1 MDVDELLESPEITCV
16 ATGLKFTEGPLWHP
30 DGYLLFTDVGG
41 PWRIWKV
48 VPGEEKTVYRDDTD
62 RATGLTFDLHGN
74 IIACEQMAR
83 AVTSMNAEGHV
94 TAIAT
99 HCGDKRLNRPN
110 DVVGRSD
117 GSLYFSNR
125 GVGSLE
131 EGEADFGHNGVYRIA
146 PDGVVHEEVY
156 PFEDPNGLAIS
167 PDEKTYYQINTRPSA
182 HIDAFDIAEDG
193 SLSNQR
199 RFFTFP
205 ESEKPGFPGWD
216 EGRFARQGVRI
227 GARRAVG
234 VDGGGGGYRR
244 CGVPGAGHQ
253 HGVGRRGQPD
263 DVRGGDDLD
272 IQHPVQHSGTGHS
285 ESCVV
290 VLGRRRLAR

>member
-1 MDVDELLESPEITCV
+1 MDVNDLLESPEISMV
-16 ATGLKFTEGPLWHP
+16 ATGCKFTEGPLWHP

-41 PWRIWKV
+41 PWRIYKV
-48 VPGEEKTVYRDDTD
+48 VPGQEKTIYRDDTG

-74 IIACEQMAR
+74 VIACEQMAR
-83 AVTSMNAEGHV
+83 AVTSMDAAGSV

-117 GSLYFSNR
+117 GNLYFSNR
-125 GVGSLE
+125 GVGGLE
-131 EGEADFGHNGVYRIA
+131 EGEADFEHNGVYRVD
-146 PDGVVHEEVY
+146 PDGEVHEEVY

-182 HIDAFDIAEDG
+182 HIDAFDIAENG

-205 ESEKPGFPGWD
+205 ESEKPGFPDGMKVD
-216 EGRFARQGVRI
+216 STGRVYVSGPGGLWVLTPEADVIGVI
-227 GARRAVG
+227 EFPEQVINMAW
-234 VDGGGGGYRR
+234 
-244 CGVPGAGHQ
+244 
-253 HGVGRRGQPD
+253 
-263 DVRGGDDLD
+263 GDDD
-272 IQHPVQHSGTGHS
+272 NRTMYVTAMTSVYSVRFNTPG
-285 ESCVV
+285 
-290 VLGRRRLAR
+290 LAIPRIAT

>member
-1 MDVDELLESPEITCV
+1 MDIADLLESPEITTV

-48 VPGEEKTVYRDDTD
+48 VLGEEKTVYRDDTD
-62 RATGLTFDLHGN
+62 RATGLTFDLQGN
-74 IIACEQMAR
+74 VIACEQMAR
-83 AVTSMNAEGHV
+83 AVTSMDAAGNV
-94 TAIAT
+94 SAIAT

-117 GSLYFSNR
+117 GNLYFSNR

-131 EGEADFGHNGVYRIA
+131 DGEADFEHNGVYRIA
-146 PDGVVHEEVY
+146 PDGTVHEEVY

-182 HIDAFDIAEDG
+182 HIDAFDVAEDG

-205 ESEKPGFPGWD
+205 ESEKPGFPDGMKVD
-216 EGRFARQGVRI
+216 STGRVYVSGPGGLWVLTPEAEVIGVVEFPEQVINMAWGDADNKTMYVAAMTSVYSIRFNTPGLAI
-227 GARRAVG
+227 PRA
-234 VDGGGGGYRR
+234 
-244 CGVPGAGHQ
+244 A
-253 HGVGRRGQPD
+253 
-263 DVRGGDDLD
+263 
-272 IQHPVQHSGTGHS
+272 S
-285 ESCVV
+285 
-290 VLGRRRLAR
+290 

>member
-1 MDVDELLESPEITCV
+1 MDVNDLLESPEISMV
-16 ATGLKFTEGPLWHP
+16 ATGCKFTEGPLWHP

-41 PWRIWKV
+41 PWRIYKV
-48 VPGEEKTVYRDDTD
+48 VPGHEKTIHRDDTD

-74 IIACEQMAR
+74 VIACEQMAR
-83 AVTSMNAEGHV
+83 AVTSMDAAGNV

-99 HCGDKRLNRPN
+99 RCGDKRLNRPN

-117 GSLYFSNR
+117 GNLYFSNR

-131 EGEADFGHNGVYRIA
+131 DGEADFEHNGVYRID
-146 PDGVVHEEVY
+146 PDGEVHEEVY

-182 HIDAFDIAEDG
+182 HIDAFDIAENG

-205 ESEKPGFPGWD
+205 ESDKPGFPDGMKVD
-216 EGRFARQGVRI
+216 STGRVYVSGPGGLWVLTPEADVIGVI
-227 GARRAVG
+227 EFPEQVINMAW
-234 VDGGGGGYRR
+234 
-244 CGVPGAGHQ
+244 
-253 HGVGRRGQPD
+253 
-263 DVRGGDDLD
+263 GDDDNRTMYVTAMTSVYSIRFSTPGLV
-272 IQHPVQHSGTGHS
+272 IPRT
-285 ESCVV
+285 
-290 VLGRRRLAR
+290 AM

>member
-1 MDVDELLESPEITCV
+1 MDVIDLLESPEITQV

-48 VPGEEKTVYRDDTD
+48 VPGQDKQIYRDDTG

-74 IIACEQMAR
+74 IIACEQAAR
-83 AVTSMNAEGHV
+83 AVTSMDADGNI

-99 HCGDKRLNRPN
+99 QYDGKRLNRPN

-125 GVGSLE
+125 GVGGMD
-131 EGEADFGHNGVYRIA
+131 GEDADFEHPGVYRIA
-146 PDGVVHEEVY
+146 PDGTVHEEVY
-156 PFEDPNGLAIS
+156 PYEDPNGLAIS

-182 HIDAFDIAEDG
+182 HIDAFDIAMDG

-205 ESEKPGFPGWD
+205 ESDRPGFPDGMKVD
-216 EGRFARQGVRI
+216 SEGRVYVSGPGGLWVLTPDGESIGVVEFPEQVINMAWGDSDNQTLYVAAMTSIYSIRFNTPGLAI
-227 GARRAVG
+227 PRAN
-234 VDGGGGGYRR
+234 
-244 CGVPGAGHQ
+244 
-253 HGVGRRGQPD
+253 
-263 DVRGGDDLD
+263 
-272 IQHPVQHSGTGHS
+272 T
-285 ESCVV
+285 
-290 VLGRRRLAR
+290 

>member
-83 AVTSMNAEGHV
+83 AVTSMDAEGHV
-94 TAIAT
+94 IAIAT

-131 EGEADFGHNGVYRIA
+131 EGEADFEHNGVYRIA

-167 PDEKTYYQINTRPSA
+167 PDERTYYQINTRPLA

-205 ESEKPGFPGWD
+205 ESEKPGFPDGMK
-216 EGRFARQGVRI
+216 
-227 GARRAVG
+227 
-234 VDGGGGGYRR
+234 VD
-244 CGVPGAGHQ
+244 
-253 HGVGRRGQPD
+253 
-263 DVRGGDDLD
+263 
-272 IQHPVQHSGTGHS
+272 S
-285 ESCVV
+285 
-290 VLGRRRLAR
+290 LGRVYVSGPGGLWVLTAEAEVIGVVEFPEQVINMAWGDEDNRTMYVAAMTSIYSIRFNTPGLVIPRVAS

>member
-1 MDVDELLESPEITCV
+1 
-16 ATGLKFTEGPLWHP
+16 
-30 DGYLLFTDVGG
+30 
-41 PWRIWKV
+41 
-48 VPGEEKTVYRDDTD
+48 
-62 RATGLTFDLHGN
+62 
-74 IIACEQMAR
+74 MAR
-83 AVTSMNAEGHV
+83 AVTSMDAAGRV

-99 HCGDKRLNRPN
+99 HCGEKRLNRPN

-131 EGEADFGHNGVYRIA
+131 EGEADFEHNGVYRIS
-146 PDGVVHEEVY
+146 PDGEVHEEVY

-205 ESEKPGFPGWD
+205 ESDKPGFPDGMK
-216 EGRFARQGVRI
+216 
-227 GARRAVG
+227 
-234 VDGGGGGYRR
+234 VD
-244 CGVPGAGHQ
+244 
-253 HGVGRRGQPD
+253 
-263 DVRGGDDLD
+263 
-272 IQHPVQHSGTGHS
+272 S
-285 ESCVV
+285 
-290 VLGRRRLAR
+290 LGRVYVSGPGGLWVLTPDAEVIGVVEFPEQVINMAWGDADNKTMYVAAMTSIYSVRFNTPGLVIPRAAS